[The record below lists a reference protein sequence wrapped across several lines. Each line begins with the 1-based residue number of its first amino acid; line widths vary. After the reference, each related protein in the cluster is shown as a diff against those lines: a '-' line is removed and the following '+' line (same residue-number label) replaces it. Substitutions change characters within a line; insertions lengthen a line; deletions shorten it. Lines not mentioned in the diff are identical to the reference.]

1 MPFFTTPTA
10 FRRANDPFSS
20 VATDLISSSSP
31 YLADVS
37 MQKPFVNF
45 RNEASPPH
53 SSHPAFGHL
62 ILLVFEA
69 VMEVV
74 CVSFPGYVVARQG
87 MFNAEMQKFAANL
100 NVMLFTP
107 CLSKSTLTPATRV
120 SCSSLQSSRSLRLS
134 SPRISSQSLRLSLS
148 YSEFRLLF
156 PSSARSQ
163 SPSFSV
169 SRNDLGTLLL
179 RWGYDFQFPSYTS
192 LNRCQVFGNSNSL
205 PISLVISLS
214 QTIRGLHWNKIP
226 GDNDNE
232 VAARGILYLL
242 IFQQL
247 GQLVRWSWGYH
258 VLLAPPDKYTDE
270 SAHACSQLEQGFEP
284 YSDLPTNEQLNLA
297 GDTPDDEDEV
307 HESNLKLNREPGAQ
321 RGEGRSRS
329 SSSEGDGD
337 QTPITHQPYTSSVSS
352 KTSHH
357 GARSEH
363 EQPPAL
369 LPTPANGNVAPPG
382 GDRTTLFPRTESPNS
397 STHEPL
403 RVGFRGWISHA
414 MASFRGFRQSA
425 LRSALENADSLFL
438 ALPGAFQ
445 WILRKTSSALGKFL
459 HGVWDFMNPPLWAMF
474 AAIIVA
480 SVPSLQRLFFSEG
493 TFVENSITS
502 AIRQM
507 GGVAVPLILVVL
519 GANLEGKTQ
528 PEDPNHSDDDD
539 KEETKL
545 LIACLLSRM
554 LFPILVMAPLLALA
568 AKYVPV
574 SILDDPIFVIVCFLL
589 TGAPSALQLAQICQ
603 INGVYLGVM
612 SRLLFQSYV
621 VWLVEISSSRS
632 EFGLRE
638 QDLAVDSYPSP
649 LFHRGPRMGSIAY
662 YYDESSL
669 PIFFGYKARDTLPT
683 IRVRPLYAIINMERF

>member
-107 CLSKSTLTPATRV
+107 CLIFTKLASQLTADKLAELAVIPVIFGVQTFVSFLCSIAVSKLFRFKK
-120 SCSSLQSSRSLRLS
+120 R
-134 SPRISSQSLRLSLS
+134 PRNFVI
-148 YSEFRLLF
+148 
-156 PSSARSQ
+156 AM
-163 SPSFSV
+163 
-169 SRNDLGTLLL
+169 G
-179 RWGYDFQFPSYTS
+179 
-192 LNRCQVFGNSNSL
+192 VFGNSNSL

-297 GDTPDDEDEV
+297 GDTPDDEDEA

-621 VWLVEISSSRS
+621 VWILPSTLILV
-632 EFGLRE
+632 LC
-638 QDLAVDSYPSP
+638 
-649 LFHRGPRMGSIAY
+649 SIEVLEWA
-662 YYDESSL
+662 
-669 PIFFGYKARDTLPT
+669 A
-683 IRVRPLYAIINMERF
+683 